1 MAKCSYV
8 WVTATGSVHVASG
21 AAEKTGA
28 EIAAVL
34 LRENHIP

>member
-8 WVTATGSVHVASG
+8 WVTATGSVPVASG
-21 AAEKTGA
+21 AAERTEA

-34 LRENHIP
+34 LREYHIP